1 MLGLLAQNLRRQVPE
16 LRPETFF
23 GLFALRTRGFAL
35 LGVPLPQGGDL
46 GFGCGAQRGQFGF
59 GARAL
64 FGQRPHLFL
73 AAPEGFLFGRGGLF
87 GGGQPGFGG
96 REAGRGVAFAR
107 LGIGEPARLPAPQ
120 EQDEDEYGGQT
131 AGRQQEKQGKGHG
144 CSVVFDCK
152 NSNLFPES
160 EFLGPCVILFAPD
173 GISCAEFY
181 NFVSY

>member
-1 MLGLLAQNLRRQVPE
+1 MSIDSLLVCLKCWVCSPRISVAR
-16 LRPETFF
+16 
-23 GLFALRTRGFAL
+23 
-35 LGVPLPQGGDL
+35 
-46 GFGCGAQRGQFGF
+46 
-59 GARAL
+59 RAL

-73 AAPEGFLFGRGGLF
+73 AAPEGFFFGRGSLF

-120 EQDEDEYGGQT
+120 EQDEYEYGGQT

-160 EFLGPCVILFAPD
+160 EFWGPCVILFAPD

>member
-1 MLGLLAQNLRRQVPE
+1 MADKTAGARIVRINGPVV
-16 LRPETFF
+16 
-23 GLFALRTRGFAL
+23 
-35 LGVPLPQGGDL
+35 GVEGGDL
-46 GFGCGAQRGQFGF
+46 SMT
-59 GARAL
+59 
-64 FGQRPHLFL
+64 
-73 AAPEGFLFGRGGLF
+73 EMVYV
-87 GGGQPGFGG
+87 G
-96 REAGRGVAFAR
+96 RERLIGEVISLSGSEATVQVYEETVG

-160 EFLGPCVILFAPD
+160 EFWGPCVILFAPD